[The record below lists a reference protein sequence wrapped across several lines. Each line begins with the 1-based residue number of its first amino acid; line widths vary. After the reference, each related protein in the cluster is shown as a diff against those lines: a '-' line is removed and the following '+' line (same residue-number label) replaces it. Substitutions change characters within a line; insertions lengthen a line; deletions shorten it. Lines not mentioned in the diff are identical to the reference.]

1 MRWEIALAL
10 GAMLVFFGL
19 RLTAR
24 GWIINRWIDGK
35 LSDVQTGALLGLI
48 YLTPMLLLL
57 ASAIIG
63 MPESVDPIFLIVAVI
78 GVPLVAIL
86 GGLVDYA
93 TIRGVKEMLRQK
105 RAAGKADGGSRLI

>member
-1 MRWEIALAL
+1 MRWEIALAV
-10 GAMLVFFGL
+10 GAVLVFFGL

-24 GWIINRWIDGK
+24 GWIIDRWIDGK
-35 LSDVQTGALLGLI
+35 LGDLQAGVLLALI

-57 ASAIIG
+57 ASAAIG
-63 MPESVDPIFLIVAVI
+63 MPESMNTIFLVVAVI

-105 RAAGKADGGSRLI
+105 RAARLAAGDDRR